1 MWPKHH
7 SDHTGDRK
15 QHPEDD
21 SQQLHTEQ
29 LLLALLHDLL
39 LPHQAWR
46 CAVRPLRVHL
56 LNPQADS
63 GQDDEA
69 GVPVVALQGEHHS
82 LGDRGQ
88 AGCHGLWQVEGHG
101 GQSGQNAGV
110 AG

>member
-7 SDHTGDRK
+7 PDHTGDNK

-29 LLLALLHDLL
+29 CFLALLYDFL
-39 LPHQAWR
+39 LPHQAWC

-56 LNPQADS
+56 LHPEADG

-69 GVPVVALQGEHHS
+69 GVPAVALQ
-82 LGDRGQ
+82 
-88 AGCHGLWQVEGHG
+88 
-101 GQSGQNAGV
+101 
-110 AG
+110 